1 MNMKYLKY
9 DNNDYEFIYNLK
21 KEVYIDYI
29 INYYGEYDEKVQRY
43 MFDKRVKRIKD
54 NIYLIYYEDK
64 RVGFYTI
71 DNNDNYL
78 EIQNICILK
87 NYQGLGIGTKVI
99 NDILNINKDIK
110 LQYFKCNPVGK
121 LYSKLGFIL
130 DGEDEFHYKMIRKR

>member
-1 MNMKYLKY
+1 MNIKYLKY

-54 NIYLIYYEDK
+54 NIYLIYYDDK

-78 EIQNICILK
+78 EIENICILK

>member
-54 NIYLIYYEDK
+54 NIYLIYYDDK

-78 EIQNICILK
+78 EIENICILK

>member
-1 MNMKYLKY
+1 MR
-9 DNNDYEFIYNLK
+9 YNLK